1 MRQLVLA
8 DALVMSKNNSMPSER
23 VSEMTDD
30 PMAGGANIN
39 VHSLES
45 LQSNDS
51 TSSLKNVF
59 SQSQKIT
66 NIAARYI
73 KIQDGNPKTSL
84 ANADQPE
91 PTDRSLDEVHFAR
104 KRQVVTALD

>member
-1 MRQLVLA
+1 MLA
-8 DALVMSKNNSMPSER
+8 DALAMSKNNSLPSER

-30 PMAGGANIN
+30 PLASGTQIN
-39 VHSLES
+39 VYSLES

-51 TSSLKNVF
+51 ASSLKNVF

-73 KIQDGNPKTSL
+73 KI
-84 ANADQPE
+84 
-91 PTDRSLDEVHFAR
+91 
-104 KRQVVTALD
+104 